1 MSGFFAHPWKRSYC
15 ILKAHQLS
23 GFFAHLCG
31 GNIDA
36 VLIVVRGDCFVPL
49 SKKAKI
55 FFFQISVIRKQRV

>member
-1 MSGFFAHPWKRSYC
+1 METV
-15 ILKAHQLS
+15 ILHFKGATTVW
-23 GFFAHLCG
+23 FFAHLCG

-55 FFFQISVIRKQRV
+55 FFLQKSVVRKQRV